1 MRESEPKPKHQAK
14 DPFTVPRYDRLQDMA
29 AFSLGFEP
37 YHLWHLFY
45 GKGEFPKKTE
55 AERWLRDAPVFLSN
69 FVNSYNANR
78 YGSTL
83 EEFLNLFDEY
93 PVTTED
99 DEAISA
105 RLSGLLPLI
114 FAGSSTDHPG
124 LALIRLVTG
133 LSQTFPPTIRQWFL
147 FGQALGRFFGC
158 LNPKG
163 WDRRFDLL
171 RDLEKSAA
179 NTDLDAGFR
188 PNIRREHFLG
198 EEETDYREL
207 DFDEAYAD
215 WVPDQI
221 TLFVNELS
229 KFLSD
234 EPVAALHKTHHFL
247 WLMGVSVELTPIQSA
262 VLATIAECR
271 EDVASRDF
279 IRKRANL
286 DVELQK
292 VDQYVQQ
299 IINKI
304 TDALREVGPPRYQ
317 DTDEKTRRWLREEFL
332 LSVRSAGYR
341 HGKLM
346 DSMTIEE

>member
-1 MRESEPKPKHQAK
+1 MWESEPKLKHQAR
-14 DPFTVPRYDRLQDMA
+14 DPFAVPRYDRLQDMA

-45 GKGEFPKKTE
+45 GKGEFPKKTD

-69 FVNSYNANR
+69 FFNSYNANR

-83 EEFLNLFDEY
+83 EEFFHLFDEA
-93 PVTTED
+93 TTED
-99 DEAISA
+99 DNTISA
-105 RLSGLLPLI
+105 RLSSLFPLI

-124 LALIRLVTG
+124 PALIRLATG
-133 LSQTFPPTIRQWFL
+133 LSHTFPNTIRQWFL

-171 RDLEKSAA
+171 RDIERAA
-179 NTDLDAGFR
+179 ALTDLDADFR
-188 PNIRREHFLG
+188 PKIRREHFLG

-207 DFDEAYAD
+207 DFDAAYAD
-215 WVPDQI
+215 WAPDQI
-221 TLFVNELS
+221 TLFVDELS

-247 WLMGVSVELTPIQSA
+247 WFMGVSVELTPIQSA
-262 VLATIAECR
+262 ALAAVAECV
-271 EDVASRDF
+271 EEVASRDF
-279 IRKRANL
+279 IRKRADL
-286 DVELQK
+286 DVDSQK

-304 TDALREVGPPRYQ
+304 TDALRDIGPPRYK

-332 LSVRSAGYR
+332 VSVRSIGYR

-346 DSMTIEE
+346 DSMVIEE